1 MKARLAKKLWG
12 KSLDKFSDYWWTRI
26 LRYIDGSCI
35 DHRIAKALRKTMRK
49 EKKNGKV

>member
-26 LRYIDGSCI
+26 LRYIDGRCI
-35 DHRIAKALRKTMRK
+35 DHRIAKASRIIGRI
-49 EKKNGKV
+49 KKV